1 MKAHRVIPAVLIL
14 GCLAIG
20 MVLLV
25 VGIRGTARYNR
36 MTAQYQAVDGTFTD
50 YTVYSSDR
58 DGTTYQ
64 LIYLYTVEGETYS
77 VATDYGTG
85 SIPEIGST
93 KTVLYNP
100 DNPEEAVL
108 SGVNRHM
115 LTTALGGMFTLIPL
129 VFIMA
134 WLSMQGYLARF
145 SVDLT
150 GLVVGLAVAGLGVG
164 FYYLMAGSF
173 SIVAAFSA
181 GGFWIAIPLLM
192 AVAGVYQIF
201 RSLFRRS
208 GRESPEDASPTR
220 RS

>member
-1 MKAHRVIPAVLIL
+1 MKAHRVLSAVLIF

-20 MVLLV
+20 IVLLA
-25 VGIRGTARYNR
+25 VGIRGSVLQHRQTAG
-36 MTAQYQAVDGTFTD
+36 YQAADGAFAD

-93 KTVLYNP
+93 KTILYNP

-108 SGVNRHM
+108 AGVNRHM
-115 LTTALGGMFTLIPL
+115 LTLVLGGMFTLVPL
-129 VFIMA
+129 VFILG
-134 WLSMQGYLARF
+134 WLSAGGHLARF
-145 SVDLT
+145 SVDLL
-150 GLVVGLAVAGLGVG
+150 GLVIGLVFAVLGVG

-173 SIVAAFSA
+173 SIAAAFSA
-181 GGFWIAIPLLM
+181 AGFWVVIPLLM
-192 AVAGVYQIF
+192 AAAGIWQVVRCLVQGF
-201 RSLFRRS
+201 RPSCAEEEER
-208 GRESPEDASPTR
+208 
-220 RS
+220 